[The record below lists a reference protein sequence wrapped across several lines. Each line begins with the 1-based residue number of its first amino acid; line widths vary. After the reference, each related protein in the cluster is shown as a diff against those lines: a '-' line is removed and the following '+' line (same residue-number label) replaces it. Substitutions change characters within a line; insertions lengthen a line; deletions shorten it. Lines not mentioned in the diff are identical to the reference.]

1 MTDNNDRNGIDITF
15 NCSYHSHKEPLQSS
29 KQSSSSSN
37 YNQHRSNAEHNSYL
51 VENWNI
57 ETLIDFLKEQN
68 LKLDDDDLGILR
80 KQKVNGQAFLELTKE
95 ELLAPLYNFPGEPAI
110 KLAKEIKTLKEKLKR
125 VFSSYNSLK
134 EVLAKYGISSDG
146 TETIPLFLPETHEVQ
161 DSNKHFEHCIK
172 NILFRMKNYRSLVLD
187 SLESM
192 HNEYVSTILHTALYI
207 AGDIVSKEFS
217 MRPEYKIIGNESC
230 ERVNYAIK
238 EAENLICIIEDKR
251 KQKRADDDF
260 DYLYGIV
267 TSARDWHFL
276 LYSPGGVED
285 FGHYCRLLDYLE
297 NIGTIS
303 VGEFELDPLADFY
316 HPALIPPL
324 STLAERVDIRK
335 KFIISMESVVMGGVS
350 LFTLEKN
357 KCSSLQNLIQKNYS
371 SDNLSIL
378 IEITW
383 EREEMK
389 TWRDDLLVK
398 FLYHSNLAP
407 AKYRSGAL
415 YDAFSRTNILG
426 LEHILALA
434 RTFY

>member
-1 MTDNNDRNGIDITF
+1 MY
-15 NCSYHSHKEPLQSS
+15 S
-29 KQSSSSSN
+29 
-37 YNQHRSNAEHNSYL
+37 EHNSYL

-238 EAENLICIIEDKR
+238 EAENLICIIEDKEVLKILGIIVGLLKDRACVEEEPER
-251 KQKRADDDF
+251 KRIKTNGKLFQKLIHKGYRCAN
-260 DYLYGIV
+260 
-267 TSARDWHFL
+267 
-276 LYSPGGVED
+276 
-285 FGHYCRLLDYLE
+285 RLLDYLE

-407 AKYRSGAL
+407 AKIEELEKARIDTITEDTRCDVENTRR
-415 YDAFSRTNILG
+415 DAENAELKARVAKLEEDSRQL
-426 LEHILALA
+426 
-434 RTFY
+434 